1 MSIEDAFTMRV
12 IVTSL
17 AGGVVVFVAL
27 MLIRSIISGGKRV
40 VWEILRV
47 TAGLVCTL
55 LVGLSSRGN
64 IGSWGAWA
72 LSAELPAARVAAS
85 RTVRAPSGSEAD
97 RRERVGMAGI
107 RGWVG
112 SAGVTDTLSYAAD
125 RSDVWGLATASARS
139 AC

>member
-1 MSIEDAFTMRV
+1 MRV

-64 IGSWGAWA
+64 IGSWGAWFGFGGVLA
-72 LSAELPAARVAAS
+72 LLSA
-85 RTVRAPSGSEAD
+85 
-97 RRERVGMAGI
+97 
-107 RGWVG
+107 
-112 SAGVTDTLSYAAD
+112 TLIFR
-125 RSDVWGLATASARS
+125 RSDNQRGPRS
-139 AC
+139 QRTP